1 MLNTVK
7 VEGSQPKTT
16 APETRITIAISVLN
30 TKEDSTTDTMVTR
43 QRHDS
48 FVAET
53 VTANVELRPKA
64 LGTMGLR
71 TLLVHPIMAPPV
83 RLASAHLV

>member
-1 MLNTVK
+1 
-7 VEGSQPKTT
+7 
-16 APETRITIAISVLN
+16 
-30 TKEDSTTDTMVTR
+30 MVTR